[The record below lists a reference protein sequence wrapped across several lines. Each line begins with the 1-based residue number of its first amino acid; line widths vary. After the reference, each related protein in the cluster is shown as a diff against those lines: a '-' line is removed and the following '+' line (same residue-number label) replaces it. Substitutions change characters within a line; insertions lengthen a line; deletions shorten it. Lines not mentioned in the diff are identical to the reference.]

1 MEEKFEELRREFR
14 ALGDEP
20 PKDVSVLEE
29 CLSVAQMMRLSTEEL
44 CNKWTSYAL
53 ENKKS
58 GAPETSVDVSLLRQH
73 LLSLSDRKQREQQ
86 NTDLVQPMD
95 IASEDSPF
103 MTTDDFF
110 NLQNYGVPDIPISMA
125 KKKNETDT
133 SRGNLVGGTSAKIH
147 RGLAVI
153 HELLSERVESDDTWV
168 SRTDRGQV
176 EVEHV
181 FSDRQGGVETYEAVV
196 PTQILKSRLEGHGE
210 EHQYM
215 FDEIPDMLENTR
227 ERVRRCESAFYRHLK
242 ARNLLME
249 DTRAGPEAFCQ
260 ASPDPILA
268 VGRIRVE
275 LERGSNTDGVQTRSR
290 INAKSTLLESDEGNV
305 VKLDLDQVS
314 SGVAL
319 APGMVVAVEG
329 VNADGRKISV
339 SALHDDTYQLGIGP
353 SKEQPNDLMET
364 IEGSGLV
371 KTVVATGPFTTT
383 ESVAFKPLDDL
394 LAQVRIT
401 KPAVV
406 VLIGPFIAEAKLP
419 ALDKVKAKILPE
431 ELFTEVFLPK
441 VRACLE
447 SLTDDGVSAKCFLVP
462 HLDDSFS
469 DFVVPQPPLDL
480 SNAGDLGHTMAMDN
494 IELLTNPSFIT
505 VGAGRGVNIGL
516 TSLSILEDLSA
527 ECMILGP
534 VEDRISAL
542 CTALVKQRSFYPLY
556 PPSANVPIDTHGLHR
571 LEFPAEQDLDI
582 MVVPSRLKNFAK
594 KVHRNV
600 VCVNPGSICKYD
612 RSGTYAEI
620 LVDPSS
626 SSDRVRRV
634 SVVHV

>member
-364 IEGSGLV
+364 IEGSWHSIHTINSERLC
-371 KTVVATGPFTTT
+371 
-383 ESVAFKPLDDL
+383 S
-394 LAQVRIT
+394 
-401 KPAVV
+401 
-406 VLIGPFIAEAKLP
+406 
-419 ALDKVKAKILPE
+419 
-431 ELFTEVFLPK
+431 
-441 VRACLE
+441 
-447 SLTDDGVSAKCFLVP
+447 TDP
-462 HLDDSFS
+462 
-469 DFVVPQPPLDL
+469 
-480 SNAGDLGHTMAMDN
+480 
-494 IELLTNPSFIT
+494 
-505 VGAGRGVNIGL
+505 
-516 TSLSILEDLSA
+516 
-527 ECMILGP
+527 
-534 VEDRISAL
+534 
-542 CTALVKQRSFYPLY
+542 RSTPC
-556 PPSANVPIDTHGLHR
+556 G
-571 LEFPAEQDLDI
+571 
-582 MVVPSRLKNFAK
+582 
-594 KVHRNV
+594 
-600 VCVNPGSICKYD
+600 
-612 RSGTYAEI
+612 
-620 LVDPSS
+620 
-626 SSDRVRRV
+626 
-634 SVVHV
+634 

>member
-153 HELLSERVESDDTWV
+153 HE
-168 SRTDRGQV
+168 
-176 EVEHV
+176 
-181 FSDRQGGVETYEAVV
+181 EAVV

-480 SNAGDLGHTMAMDN
+480 SNGKKCTDSGDFSQTLVLG
-494 IELLTNPSFIT
+494 
-505 VGAGRGVNIGL
+505 
-516 TSLSILEDLSA
+516 
-527 ECMILGP
+527 
-534 VEDRISAL
+534 
-542 CTALVKQRSFYPLY
+542 
-556 PPSANVPIDTHGLHR
+556 
-571 LEFPAEQDLDI
+571 
-582 MVVPSRLKNFAK
+582 
-594 KVHRNV
+594 
-600 VCVNPGSICKYD
+600 
-612 RSGTYAEI
+612 
-620 LVDPSS
+620 
-626 SSDRVRRV
+626 VRAQT
-634 SVVHV
+634 

>member
-153 HELLSERVESDDTWV
+153 HE
-168 SRTDRGQV
+168 
-176 EVEHV
+176 
-181 FSDRQGGVETYEAVV
+181 EAVV

-364 IEGSGLV
+364 IEGSWHSIHTINSERLC
-371 KTVVATGPFTTT
+371 
-383 ESVAFKPLDDL
+383 S
-394 LAQVRIT
+394 
-401 KPAVV
+401 
-406 VLIGPFIAEAKLP
+406 
-419 ALDKVKAKILPE
+419 
-431 ELFTEVFLPK
+431 
-441 VRACLE
+441 
-447 SLTDDGVSAKCFLVP
+447 TDP
-462 HLDDSFS
+462 
-469 DFVVPQPPLDL
+469 
-480 SNAGDLGHTMAMDN
+480 
-494 IELLTNPSFIT
+494 
-505 VGAGRGVNIGL
+505 
-516 TSLSILEDLSA
+516 
-527 ECMILGP
+527 
-534 VEDRISAL
+534 
-542 CTALVKQRSFYPLY
+542 RSTPC
-556 PPSANVPIDTHGLHR
+556 G
-571 LEFPAEQDLDI
+571 
-582 MVVPSRLKNFAK
+582 
-594 KVHRNV
+594 
-600 VCVNPGSICKYD
+600 
-612 RSGTYAEI
+612 
-620 LVDPSS
+620 
-626 SSDRVRRV
+626 
-634 SVVHV
+634 